1 MCGIAGIIS
10 FETGLKIQKTMLER
24 MVQAIEH
31 RGPDGKGF
39 YLDEIVGL
47 GHCRLSILDIDH
59 GQQPMSNE
67 DGTIWISY
75 NGEIYNHMDHR
86 AGLEALGHR
95 FKTRCDTEI
104 ILHLYEEYGDSC
116 VDFLNGIFAF
126 AIWDVP
132 RKRLLL
138 VRDRM
143 GVKPLYYARVKGG
156 LLFGSEGK
164 ALFASG
170 LLKASLDVRS
180 VDNFFS
186 FTYPLQPRSMFKG
199 VYKVLPAEQV
209 VIEHGQVSTH
219 RYWTLRFED
228 PRYSQ
233 PTSDYAEE
241 FLSLLKKSVK
251 RQLMS
256 DVTIGA
262 YLSGGIDSTM
272 IVALMKNLS
281 HSTVETFSI
290 GFDDQRY
297 DESSTFKSSA
307 KFLGV
312 KNHCMQATASFAS
325 SYPRV
330 LWHLEMPFR
339 HPVSIP
345 YFHLSKFVRERGVK
359 VVLSGEGSDELF
371 GSYNVFVEN
380 KLSRVLLPFKWMPGI
395 NAFLRALW
403 RRRGQPIESLDDFL
417 QAYFRSTKVLQER
430 YGCLPPWY
438 HHWKMLNPLL
448 PGIYAPA
455 VQEELA
461 SADAE
466 EELIEMDR
474 RPMKEAHPHNAS
486 LWLESQ
492 TRLPNWILSINDHC
506 SMAHGIESRV
516 PYLDHELVEY
526 VARLP
531 VSLKL
536 HWFNTKYILR
546 EASKGLIPE
555 EIVKRRKFAFQTP
568 IWSWFFSNGSP
579 SFVEEVLSENSIRQT
594 GIFDPHGVIE
604 ARKRLAASVP
614 GTYERLR
621 LEYLVFGIL
630 GIQTLCEIMKS
641 STFSDP

>member
-1 MCGIAGIIS
+1 MCGIAGIVALR
-10 FETGLKIQKTMLER
+10 TGLKIEKPMLER
-24 MVQAIEH
+24 MVRAIDH

-39 YLDEIVGL
+39 YLDEWIGL
-47 GHCRLSILDIDH
+47 GHCRLSIVDIDH
-59 GQQPMSNE
+59 GEQPMSNE
-67 DGTIWISY
+67 DGTIWITY
-75 NGEIYNHMDHR
+75 NGEIYNYMDHR

-132 RKRLLL
+132 RKRVLL

-156 LLFGSEGK
+156 LLFGSEAK

-170 LLKASLDVRS
+170 LLEVSLDVRS

-209 VIEHGQVSTH
+209 VIEHDQVSTH

-228 PRYSQ
+228 PRYRQ

-241 FLSLLKKSVK
+241 FLSLLKASVK

-281 HSTVETFSI
+281 HSDVETFSI
-290 GFDDQRY
+290 GFDDQKY
-297 DESSTFKSSA
+297 DESSTFKSAAS
-307 KFLGV
+307 FLGV

-339 HPVSIP
+339 HPISIP
-345 YFHLSKFVRERGVK
+345 YFHLSRFVRERGVK
-359 VVLSGEGSDELF
+359 VVLTGEGADELF
-371 GSYNVFVEN
+371 GSYNVFLEN
-380 KLSRVLLPFKWMPGI
+380 KLCRVLLPFKWVPGI
-395 NAFLRALW
+395 NTLLRALW
-403 RRRGQPIESLDDFL
+403 GRRGQPVESLDDFL
-417 QAYFRSTKVLQER
+417 EAHFGSAQALQNR

-438 HHWKMLNPLL
+438 QNWKMLNALL
-448 PGIYAPA
+448 PSIYAPA

-466 EELIEMDR
+466 EELIAMDR
-474 RPMKEAHPHNAS
+474 GPMKGAHPHNAA

-546 EASKGLIPE
+546 KASKGLIPE
-555 EIVKRRKFAFQTP
+555 EIVKRRKFPFAVP
-568 IWSWFFSNGSP
+568 IWSWFFSNPVPG
-579 SFVEEVLSENSIRQT
+579 FVEEMLSEDRIRQI
-594 GIFDPHGVIE
+594 GIFDFRGVKE
-604 ARKRLAASVP
+604 ARMLVTAAVP
-614 GTYERLR
+614 GTYERLQ
-621 LEYLVFGIL
+621 LEYMMFGIL
-630 GIQTLCEIMKS
+630 GIQTLSQIMKS
-641 STFSDP
+641 YTF

>member
-1 MCGIAGIIS
+1 MCGIAGIVS
-10 FETGLKIQKTMLER
+10 LGTGLKIQKPMLER
-24 MVQAIEH
+24 MVQAVEH

-39 YLDEIVGL
+39 YLDEMVGL
-47 GHCRLSILDIDH
+47 GHCRLSIVDINH

-67 DGTIWISY
+67 DDTIWISC

-86 AGLEALGHR
+86 APLEALGHR

-126 AIWDVP
+126 AIWDMP

-143 GVKPLYYARVKGG
+143 GVKPLYYARVDGG
-156 LLFGSEGK
+156 FLFGSEAK

-170 LLKASLDVRS
+170 LVKPLLDVRS

-199 VYKVLPAEQV
+199 VYKVLPAEEV

-219 RYWTLRFED
+219 RYWTLRFEN
-228 PRYSQ
+228 PRYNQ

-241 FLSLLKKSVK
+241 FLSILKASVK

-256 DVTIGA
+256 DVSIGA

-272 IVALMKNLS
+272 IVALMKNLGQS
-281 HSTVETFSI
+281 SIETFSV

-297 DESSTFKSSA
+297 DESSIFKLAA

-312 KNHCMQATASFAS
+312 ENHCMQAKASFAA

-339 HPVSIP
+339 HAISIP
-345 YFHLSKFVRERGVK
+345 YFHLSRFVRERGVK
-359 VVLSGEGSDELF
+359 VVLTGEGSDELF

-395 NAFLRALW
+395 NSLLCTLW
-403 RRRGQPIESLDDFL
+403 RRRGQPVESLDDFL
-417 QAYFRSTKVLQER
+417 EAHFGSAQALQNR

-438 HHWKMLNPLL
+438 HHWKMLDPLL

-455 VQEELA
+455 IREELA
-461 SADAE
+461 SLDVE
-466 EELIEMDR
+466 EELVAMDKG
-474 RPMKEAHPHNAS
+474 PMKGLHPHNAA

-492 TRLPNWILSINDHC
+492 TRLPNWILPINDHC

-536 HWFNTKYILR
+536 RWFNTKHILR

-568 IWSWFFSNGSP
+568 IWAWFFSNGSP
-579 SFVEEVLSENSIRQT
+579 GFVEEVLSEASIRET
-594 GIFDPHGVIE
+594 GIFDPRGVRE
-604 ARKRLAASVP
+604 ARALLAASTP

-630 GIQTLCEIMKS
+630 GIQTLFEVMKS
-641 STFSDP
+641 STS